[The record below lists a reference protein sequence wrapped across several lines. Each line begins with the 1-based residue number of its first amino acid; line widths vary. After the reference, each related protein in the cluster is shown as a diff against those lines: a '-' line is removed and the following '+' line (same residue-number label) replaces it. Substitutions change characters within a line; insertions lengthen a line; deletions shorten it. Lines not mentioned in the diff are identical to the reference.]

1 MKNKKIIF
9 LSRSLNAGG
18 AERQLTQLANGLKCE
33 GYKPLVA
40 VFYSGGMLEN
50 ELAAAGV
57 PVVSLGK
64 KGRWDLIGFLFRL
77 WRYLRR
83 EKPAIIHSYLVVPNI
98 IMVLM
103 KPFIPGTKFVWGVRA
118 SFMDLGRYDW
128 TARFTFRMS
137 CVLARFADKII
148 VNSNSGRDYHAAL
161 GYPVKKMAVVPNGF
175 DCSSFQPDAAKRAEQ
190 RRAWNIDSDVILVG
204 MVARLDPM
212 KDHFTFIEAAREVL
226 LTQNRVR
233 FVCIGDGPQSIKS
246 ELQSYARRVGVEDA
260 MLWTGTL
267 KEMPSVYNALDI
279 HVSSSRGEGF
289 PNAIGE
295 AMCCGVPCVATR
307 VGDSADI
314 IGDTGIVVPVQ
325 DSHALADG
333 LLHMMQILQGDP
345 NKSHSACR
353 QRIIELYDR
362 DLLISRTIQILEGIH

>member
-18 AERQLTQLANGLKCE
+18 AERQLTQLAIGLKRR
-33 GYKPLVA
+33 GYEPAVA
-40 VFYSGGMLEN
+40 VFYGGGKFEN

-57 PVVSLGK
+57 PVVSLEK
-64 KGRWDLIGFLFRL
+64 NRRWDLVGFLFRL
-77 WRYLRR
+77 WRYLRK

-98 IMVLM
+98 IMVLL
-103 KPFIPGTKFVWGVRA
+103 KPFLPGIKFVWGVRA

-161 GYPVKKMAVVPNGF
+161 GYPVKKMEVVSNGF
-175 DCSSFQPDAAKRAEQ
+175 DCSSFQPDASRRAEQ
-190 RRAWNIDSDVILVG
+190 RQAWNIDPDVILVG

-212 KDHFTFIEAAREVL
+212 KDHFTFIEAAREIL
-226 LTQNRVR
+226 LNQTKVR
-233 FVCIGDGPQSIKS
+233 FVCIGDGPQSIKT

-260 MLWTGTL
+260 IFWAGAL
-267 KEMPSVYNALDI
+267 EDMPSVYNALDI

-325 DSHALADG
+325 DSHSLAAG
-333 LLHMMQILQGDP
+333 LLHMMQILQEDP

-362 DLLISRTIQILEGIH
+362 DLLVSRTIQILEGIR